1 MEINTIKFEDITN
14 NLTESQKQNYLLKEM
29 NKNITEEVNKNY
41 FFLFFQ
47 NYRLKQE
54 YASLCEKITLKEKSI
69 FDLQAEKKIN
79 EENFNYKFL
88 EVQRSLEEKTVECK
102 EWEDKFTK
110 VEKELKVKIKIYL
123 KIYFSFKNIPQI
135 Y

>member
-1 MEINTIKFEDITN
+1 M
-14 NLTESQKQNYLLKEM
+14 
-29 NKNITEEVNKNY
+29 
-41 FFLFFQ
+41 
-47 NYRLKQE
+47 
-54 YASLCEKITLKEKSI
+54 
-69 FDLQAEKKIN
+69 QAEKKIN